1 MMIYGS
7 LICATAADS
16 HTVSICPIESV
27 TDWIFGFRDQNCVV
41 SGANESPCFAG
52 VTEVR
57 RHFYFFLAFKRKN
70 IFLGI
75 ENSILTFLCFFSFSR
90 KRKESELY

>member
-1 MMIYGS
+1 MIYGS
-7 LICATAADS
+7 LVCATAADS
-16 HTVSICPIESV
+16 HTVSICPTESV

-57 RHFYFFLAFKRKN
+57 RHFYFFLAFKRKKN

-75 ENSILTFLCFFSFSR
+75 ENSILTFLCFFSFQE
-90 KRKESELY
+90 KEKSELY